1 MGLVQEVTDILQ
13 QLLNDEAGQDTEA
26 RDTVVAVFVVIL
38 LLSLARNLVALYD
51 QHLIASATPGVC
63 MRHKF
68 RDDLMS
74 ILFRNISCHVI
85 CFFTAAGPT
94 DIDFEAEA
102 AATNMLI
109 EEALKVIK
117 ALEEKKTTVDGISTK
132 IDEVTSS
139 GRRDLWK
146 IHALTRAFSHSCSQF
161 TNLCRNGL
169 TALQNGDPNI
179 DSLAQEIFA
188 ATVGPCSSKEM
199 QEIRTV
205 FDDAARIIEDV
216 VAEIAE
222 RNEILQNLQN
232 KLEELY
238 ASTTTSSST
247 TTTTTTTTTSTT
259 ITAATTT
266 SPNSQGGYAN

>member
-1 MGLVQEVTDILQ
+1 M
-13 QLLNDEAGQDTEA
+13 
-26 RDTVVAVFVVIL
+26 
-38 LLSLARNLVALYD
+38 
-51 QHLIASATPGVC
+51 
-63 MRHKF
+63 
-68 RDDLMS
+68 
-74 ILFRNISCHVI
+74 
-85 CFFTAAGPT
+85 
-94 DIDFEAEA
+94 
-102 AATNMLI
+102 
-109 EEALKVIK
+109 
-117 ALEEKKTTVDGISTK
+117 DGISTK

-179 DSLAQEIFA
+179 DSLAQEIFG
-188 ATVGPCSSKEM
+188 ATVETCSGQEM

-205 FDDAARIIEDV
+205 FDDAAKIIEDV
-216 VAEIAE
+216 VTEIAE

>member
-1 MGLVQEVTDILQ
+1 M
-13 QLLNDEAGQDTEA
+13 
-26 RDTVVAVFVVIL
+26 
-38 LLSLARNLVALYD
+38 
-51 QHLIASATPGVC
+51 
-63 MRHKF
+63 
-68 RDDLMS
+68 
-74 ILFRNISCHVI
+74 
-85 CFFTAAGPT
+85 CFLTAAGAT

-146 IHALTRAFSHSCSQF
+146 IHALTRTFSHTCSQF

-188 ATVGPCSSKEM
+188 ATVGPCSSEEM

-205 FDDAARIIEDV
+205 FDDAAKIIEEV
-216 VAEIAE
+216 VTEIAE

-238 ASTTTSSST
+238 ASTTTSSTTTTIT
-247 TTTTTTTTTSTT
+247 TTTTTITT
-259 ITAATTT
+259 TTT
-266 SPNSQGGYAN
+266 SPNSQGDYAN